1 MPSASPRDRPSGPGA
16 DLLDPAARLVLT
28 AARGWFD
35 AGGDG
40 PGPCLLFA
48 RAGLSS
54 DGLACFA
61 ATMGLIGVA
70 ARRPVAMHAPGA
82 CVLSRDEGLLLVA
95 IAALQDG
102 EPWRAQRAVAEW
114 LPAPL
119 VPRGIGLL
127 ARFAAALGRAG
138 LRLRGV
144 PMDAL
149 PMLPVSQ
156 TTVSRMLH

>member
-1 MPSASPRDRPSGPGA
+1 MPSTLPRDHTPSTVSGR
-16 DLLDPAARLVLT
+16 LDPAARLVLT

-35 AGGDG
+35 AGGGG

-70 ARRPVAMHAPGA
+70 ARRPVGMHAPGA
-82 CVLSRDEGLLLVA
+82 GALSRDEGLLLGA

-102 EPWRAQRAVAEW
+102 EPWRAQRVVAEW

-127 ARFAAALGRAG
+127 ARLAAALARAG
-138 LRLRGV
+138 LRLRRA
-144 PMDAL
+144 PIDAL
-149 PMLPVSQ
+149 SVPPTSRVA
-156 TTVSRMLH
+156 VSRMLH